1 MKKFFTLALATIIL
15 ATQQTFAVPLMQE
28 NNATPLAVQ
37 TASEQTFVVVEVL
50 SSVTCG
56 YCPPARAALATM
68 AQNQEEFP
76 YLIPLLWQYGGN
88 QSPNLIERWSFYD
101 NLSTPTARFGGS
113 IVDVGAGANIL
124 QRYTGHYNTVAQRQ
138 PPMKITVDYEIINN
152 QIRVISDVELIS
164 NITTTNNRIF
174 FVLTYDWGTEQP
186 GNYDASVVAF
196 NNQAFGLTTSGQ
208 SDTFDHTF
216 TLNPAW
222 DLSKIR
228 VVSFVQT
235 TAGDLAI
242 HQAATKSVSGLPPP
256 PAPHNVVAE
265 DNTTHVTLTWD
276 EPNAVP
282 RHLWTM
288 PTSPPEL
295 QGYRIW
301 RLLDGQQNNSNAW
314 TLIANH
320 ATSTYF
326 MDTMWVTVAPGVY
339 KYAVSA
345 IYTDDVLSEPAFS
358 NTVTAET
365 TSISLLEQDA
375 VLSVFPNPVL
385 DGKLVVEIPENTRSA
400 VIRVYDFSGR
410 LVLTHAIDCP
420 KTEINISHLPNG
432 VYVVRVGQNTARII
446 KQ

>member
-1 MKKFFTLALATIIL
+1 MKKTFTLALSTIIL

-50 SSVTCG
+50 SSTTCG

-76 YLIPLLWQYGGN
+76 YLIPLLWQFGGN

-101 NLSTPTARFGGS
+101 NLSTPTARFGGC

-174 FVLTYDWGTEQP
+174 SVLTYDWGTEQP
-186 GNYDASVVAF
+186 GNYDASVIAF
-196 NNQAFGLTTSGQ
+196 NNQAFELTTSGQ

-222 DLSKIR
+222 DLTKIR

-235 TAGDLAI
+235 TADDLAI
-242 HQAATKSVSGLPPP
+242 HQAATKRVSG
-256 PAPHNVVAE
+256 
-265 DNTTHVTLTWD
+265 
-276 EPNAVP
+276 
-282 RHLWTM
+282 
-288 PTSPPEL
+288 
-295 QGYRIW
+295 Q
-301 RLLDGQQNNSNAW
+301 
-314 TLIANH
+314 
-320 ATSTYF
+320 
-326 MDTMWVTVAPGVY
+326 
-339 KYAVSA
+339 
-345 IYTDDVLSEPAFS
+345 
-358 NTVTAET
+358 T
-365 TSISLLEQDA
+365 TSISLLDQDA
-375 VLSVFPNPVL
+375 ILSVFPNPVL
-385 DGKLVVEIPENTRSA
+385 DGKLVVEIPENRRSA
-400 VIRVYDFSGR
+400 AIRIYDFSGR
-410 LVLTHAIDCP
+410 LVLTHAIDRP

-432 VYVVRVGQNTARII
+432 VYVVKVGQNTARII